1 VKKIRLAL
9 ESKLVGAAVWLL
21 PRLPRW
27 LILGAASVIGT
38 VAYTFDVRGRRTAL
52 TNLHAAFDK
61 DGLTEVQARRIA
73 CASYQTFARTFLD
86 LFWSARLTKDNFR
99 EFIEIRYEDPTV
111 EDYAR
116 EHGGIWVTPH
126 FGNFEL
132 VSYVWGF
139 RGFPFVI
146 VAQDFKNPAL
156 TNIFKKLREGSG
168 HTMITQEGAMLRLM
182 KTLSRHGHAALLTD
196 LNIKPGKMAAA
207 LNCFGM
213 RTCATT
219 LHANLSQRLDVPI
232 ISGVCLPL
240 PDGGYRVSIHRALH
254 PKDFNSPAAMSQAV
268 WDRFETH
275 IREHPEAWMWMY
287 KHWRY
292 LPTPN
297 SAAGYPDYANYWKV
311 FAQLVAD
318 TDLQMRGETA
328 A

>member
-1 VKKIRLAL
+1 V
-9 ESKLVGAAVWLL
+9 VGALAYLL
-21 PRLPRW
+21 DW
-27 LILGAASVIGT
+27 
-38 VAYTFDVRGRRTAL
+38 RGRTTAL
-52 TNLHAAFDK
+52 ANLHAAFARE
-61 DGLTEVQARRIA
+61 GLTDAQARRIA
-73 CASYQTFARTFLD
+73 IGSYQTFARTFLD
-86 LFWSARLTKDNFR
+86 FFWSARFTKENFR
-99 EFIEIRYEDPTV
+99 EYIDIQIEDPSV
-111 EDYAR
+111 EEYAR

-156 TNIFKKLREGSG
+156 TDIFRKLREGSG

-207 LNCFGM
+207 LNCFGLL
-213 RTCATT
+213 TCATT
-219 LHANLSQRLDVPI
+219 LHANLSQRLDVPV

-240 PDGGYRVSIHRALH
+240 PNGGYRVTIHRAFH
-254 PKDFNSPAAMSQAV
+254 PKDFNSPAAMAQAV

-292 LPTPN
+292 LPTPE
-297 SAAGYPDYANYWKV
+297 SGAPYPEYAKYWKL
-311 FAQLVAD
+311 FAQLIKD
-318 TDLQMRGETA
+318 TEKQMRGEK
-328 A
+328 